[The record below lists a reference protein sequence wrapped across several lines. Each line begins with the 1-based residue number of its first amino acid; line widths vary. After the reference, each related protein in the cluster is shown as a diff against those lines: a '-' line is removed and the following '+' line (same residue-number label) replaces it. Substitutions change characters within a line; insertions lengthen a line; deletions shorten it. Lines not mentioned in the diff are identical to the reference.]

1 MIKKLQSV
9 FLLVFSMLFFIA
21 CQKELNFPDT
31 NTNTPGT
38 SNGTAKY
45 SFAGGSGNCA
55 GAVISG
61 VYNKGTALNS
71 LNTIAIK
78 VNIDSVGSYTIA
90 TANING
96 IIFSCSG
103 VFTTTGA
110 QTIVLKASG
119 TPLGA
124 GNFTYVPGTNGCS
137 FNITVTA
144 NGALSGTAQFT
155 FNGAPDSCI
164 TPIVSGNYI
173 VGTVMNAAD
182 SVTVKVTVT
191 TPGSYS
197 VSTNSLNGIL
207 FLASGTFATSGQHI
221 ITLTGSGKPL
231 NPGPFAFTPG
241 TNGCKFTINFAAV
254 TDCKECIYIPFCVGS
269 KYDFIDT
276 ISNPFGGN
284 DSAYP
289 RHSEYLSA
297 VDTTI
302 NGMVSK
308 RINTFDGTN
317 NNYFYTNC
325 QNGDTR
331 VIANNVQSTTS
342 GNMLTAINSIEL
354 KANAPEGTVWTDT
367 STIGSVNKLYRTH
380 TIVQKGISRTVLG
393 VTYND
398 IIRVKVEQNIYYT
411 DPAAGLISA
420 GISDYYFAKG
430 IGVVEVIGYGENP
443 ITNQLYVAVHSVLK
457 FYYVP

>member
-1 MIKKLQSV
+1 MIKKLLPV
-9 FLLVFSMLFFIA
+9 LLLLFGMLFFTA

-31 NTNTPGT
+31 NTYTPGT
-38 SNGTAKY
+38 SSGTAKY
-45 SFAGGSGNCA
+45 GFTGGAGNCS

-61 VYNKGTALNS
+61 VYNKGTALNG
-71 LNTIAIK
+71 LDTIVIK
-78 VNIDSVGSYTIA
+78 VNVDSVGSYTIA

-96 IIFSCSG
+96 IIFNGSG
-103 VFTTTGA
+103 VFTTKGA
-110 QTIVLKASG
+110 QTIVLKGSG
-119 TPLGA
+119 TPLAA
-124 GNFTYVPGTNGCS
+124 GNFTYMPGANGCS
-137 FNITVTA
+137 FAITFTA
-144 NGALSGTAQFT
+144 NGTSSGTAQFT
-155 FNGAPDSCI
+155 FNGAPDNCI

-182 SVTVKVTVT
+182 TVVVKVTVT

-197 VSTNSLNGIL
+197 VSTNALNGVL
-207 FLASGTFATSGQHI
+207 FLASGKFVTSGQHT

-231 NPGPFAFTPG
+231 NSGPFAFTPG

-254 TDCKECIYIPFCVGS
+254 TDCKDCIYIPFCVGS

-276 ISNPFGGN
+276 ISNLFSGN

-289 RHSEYLSA
+289 RHAEYLSA

-302 NGMVSK
+302 NGIVFK
-308 RINTFDGTN
+308 KINVFDGTY
-317 NNYFYTNC
+317 NNYSYANC
-325 QNGDTR
+325 QNGETR
-331 VIANNVQSTTS
+331 VIANIVQSTTS
-342 GNMLTAINSIEL
+342 GNVLTAVNSIEL

-367 STIGSVNKLYRTH
+367 SIIGSVNKLYRTH
-380 TIVQKGISRTVLG
+380 TIMQKGISRTALG

-420 GISDYYFAKG
+420 GITDYYVAKG
-430 IGVVEVIGYGENP
+430 IGVVEVVAYGENP
-443 ITNQLYVAVHSVLK
+443 ITSELYVAVHSVLK
-457 FYYVP
+457 FYYIP